1 MILASQAKC
10 PGSNPGIRIYNGVGK
25 ISNKK
30 KVKIGDRIELLEMK
44 DTMTSLRKGDR
55 GTVFKIEE
63 DQELIWIDW
72 DNREKLALLDGI
84 DKFKVVKR

>member
-1 MILASQAKC
+1 
-10 PGSNPGIRIYNGVGK
+10 
-25 ISNKK
+25 
-30 KVKIGDRIELLEMK
+30 MK